1 MKFAT
6 AYERESSKKEK
17 LDQTIKVQKIG
28 YVPAKK
34 RIEDIINAGM
44 RLKDFRASQ
53 YDFPEGTEIDE
64 TLNDPTRAKNFDL
77 ADASQLKYAAEASLK
92 ASQAALKA
100 SQEVSKEPPDP
111 STVKIVEH
119 HDDDK

>member
-6 AYERESSKKEK
+6 AYERNPSKKEK

-53 YDFPEGTEIDE
+53 YDFPEGTQIDE
-64 TLNDPTRAKNFDL
+64 TLNDPTRSKNFDL

-100 SQEVSKEPPDP
+100 SQAASEEPLDT
-111 STVKIVEH
+111 STVKMVEN
-119 HDDDK
+119 HDDNK